1 MNTPTQRQRDIIQ
14 LYTENIQ
21 QSKTDQQRKAQQNI
35 LKGFVYGLCTCGYMS
50 MTEAKDIIRRWC

>member
-1 MNTPTQRQRDIIQ
+1 MNTPTQRQRDIIK

-21 QSKTDQQRKAQQNI
+21 QSKTDQQRQAQKNM
-35 LKGFVYGLCTCGYMS
+35 LKGFVSGLCACGYMS

>member
-21 QSKTDQQRKAQQNI
+21 QSKTDKQRTAQQNM
-35 LKGFVYGLCTCGYMS
+35 LKGFVFGLCACGYMS
-50 MTEAKDIIRRWC
+50 MTEAKDIIRRWR